1 MSTTMVG
8 QRRKILELHWI
19 KRPKTVLRKTKFGPE
34 NKWFKTSENKWFK
47 TSYLDFI
54 NFRFSGRKS
63 QSQQKLAKKITH
75 FEIQF
80 RSKNLT
86 HFRDLNSFNI
96 IKIKS
101 CNTVKHLTLHIFQRT
116 CFWLVSEKHH
126 LHCTF
131 SRRPITT
138 LLKHLQ
144 SNCLDIPVNL
154 RKKILFQR
162 CRKFLSVGGLNSFLK
177 AVCCLSPSK
186 CFKFFM
192 LTEFF
197 WNSTIF

>member
-19 KRPKTVLRKTKFGPE
+19 KRPKTVLQKTKFGPE
-34 NKWFKTSENKWFK
+34 NKWFKTSENKWLK

-96 IKIKS
+96 I
-101 CNTVKHLTLHIFQRT
+101 N
-116 CFWLVSEKHH
+116 
-126 LHCTF
+126 
-131 SRRPITT
+131 
-138 LLKHLQ
+138 
-144 SNCLDIPVNL
+144 
-154 RKKILFQR
+154 KILQHSQTPYFIYFPANMFLVGV
-162 CRKFLSVGGLNSFLK
+162 RKTSFALH
-177 AVCCLSPSK
+177 L
-186 CFKFFM
+186 F
-192 LTEFF
+192 
-197 WNSTIF
+197 